1 MHHIPSTIT
10 EAIKKSSAQVTR
22 RPRVGPKWHEQPM
35 VSSGIISR
43 ALSVSF
49 SLCLCFSFFPSVCLS
64 LCLCHSPSLSLSVS
78 VYHSLSF
85 SVSLCVSV
93 SLSVSLSYAQRY
105 LCYVDVCTVL
115 SHLSYHLGFL
125 SDSICFQN
133 CVQTAQKRGDIKHFN
148 LL

>member
-35 VSSGIISR
+35 VSLR
-43 ALSVSF
+43 
-49 SLCLCFSFFPSVCLS
+49 SLCLFLS
-64 LCLCHSPSLSLSVS
+64 LSLFLLLSLSLPFSVSVTLHLSVS

-85 SVSLCVSV
+85 SVSLCVSA
-93 SLSVSLSYAQRY
+93 SLSLSYAQRY
-105 LCYVDVCTVL
+105 LRYMDVCTVL

-125 SDSICFQN
+125 PDSICFQN